1 MKEKFPCRFYP
12 GRVNATQKS
21 PFWYAKKTTLFP
33 ATIYAKL
40 KKNLTMVKR
49 KAFIKSLF
57 VLFTVAMSTVFAQHK
72 STAALAPEATVI
84 INAVMFTAMRVVS
97 TFVNV

>member
-1 MKEKFPCRFYP
+1 M
-12 GRVNATQKS
+12 
-21 PFWYAKKTTLFP
+21 
-33 ATIYAKL
+33 
-40 KKNLTMVKR
+40 MVKR

-57 VLFTVAMSTVFAQHK
+57 VLFTVAVSTVFAQHK